1 MSNPVELRFLTV
13 LLPGVEGRGSSWS
26 KNSTAVERPWFQRC
40 FTRGFCS
47 TQGRYESFA
56 WSLQNGA
63 VQGSGQ
69 GFSFGDEALGGDLQ
83 SKDSAPAI
91 EPDVP
96 GMIPAVQVEAPGV
109 GNQNTADPN
118 LFATHQREGHALLPT
133 RSGRKHRE

>member
-1 MSNPVELRFLTV
+1 MVEELYGLGKAMVSAVLHTRV
-13 LLPGVEGRGSSWS
+13 LLHPG
-26 KNSTAVERPWFQRC
+26 K
-40 FTRGFCS
+40 
-47 TQGRYESFA
+47 YESSA
-56 WSLQNGA
+56 WSLHNGV

-96 GMIPAVQVEAPGV
+96 GMIPAVQVEAPSV

-118 LFATHQREGHALLPT
+118 LFATHQREGHTLLPT